1 MCIRDSVHIAGR
13 IEEEF
18 HSNPN
23 ANLSDITAFSVD
35 TTGKAMLS
43 AALTTA
49 GGFAL
54 LGLSGIAPLRLFGQV
69 FVLAIILAFL
79 ASIILVP
86 TLISTRL
93 KK

>member
-1 MCIRDSVHIAGR
+1 
-13 IEEEF
+13 
-18 HSNPN
+18 
-23 ANLSDITAFSVD
+23 
-35 TTGKAMLS
+35 MLS